1 MSDFLPTGIELTYL
15 VAASLFIFG
24 LKRLGSPATA
34 RQGNTIAAV
43 GMLLAIVATLLDRQ
57 VLNYQMIVLA
67 LAIGTVLGAIA
78 AYKVQMTEMP
88 QMVGLLNGLGGA
100 ASALVA
106 IGEFWRLLSSG
117 ESVTLYATITIIL
130 GVLIGG
136 VTLTGS
142 FVAFA
147 KLQGL
152 LPGAPMT
159 FPLQQPVNAL
169 LLASF
174 VVGSGYLIATPGDL
188 SIFLGLV
195 GVSLVLGVLFVLP
208 IGGGD
213 MPVVISLLN
222 SYSGLAASAAGFV
235 VMNNMLIIAGALV
248 G

>member
-1 MSDFLPTGIELTYL
+1 MTDFLPTGIELSYL

-34 RQGNTIAAV
+34 RQGNVIAAV

-57 VLNYQMIVLA
+57 VLNYQMILLA
-67 LAIGTVLGAIA
+67 LAIGSVFGAIA
-78 AYKVQMTEMP
+78 AYKVEMTDMP

-100 ASALVA
+100 ASALVGV
-106 IGEFWRLLSSG
+106 GEFWRLLSSG
-117 ESVTLYATITIIL
+117 EPVTLYAIITIIL

-142 FVAFA
+142 LVAFA

-169 LLASF
+169 LLGSF
-174 VVGSGYLIATPGDL
+174 LVASGYLIVNPENL
-188 SIFLGLV
+188 SVFLGMV
-195 GVSLVLGVLFVLP
+195 GISLVLGVLFVLP

-213 MPVVISLLN
+213 MPV
-222 SYSGLAASAAGFV
+222 
-235 VMNNMLIIAGALV
+235 
-248 G
+248 